1 MKWLNPYRAKI
12 RAQILNDPYYRFQSL
27 EEIAIACE
35 LGIQIDANQASVDEW
50 LRLPGISIHQART
63 LVELAGMGV
72 QFFCVEDI
80 AAAINVPAQRLKPLE
95 SILYFGYCDPDSLLT
110 PARLDPNSA
119 TAEQLERVPFLDTVI
134 AIAIVEDREE
144 NGKYRNL
151 ADMKRRLSLNNQ
163 LTARLMHYFQ
173 F

>member
-72 QFFCVEDI
+72 QFFCVEDL
-80 AAAINVPAQRLKPLE
+80 AAAINVPVQRLKPLQP
-95 SILYFGYCDPDSLLT
+95 IIYFGYCDPDSLLT
-110 PARLDPNSA
+110 PVRLDPNSA
-119 TAEQLERVPFLDTVI
+119 TTEQLGRVPFLDTDLAV
-134 AIAIVEDREE
+134 AIVQERQE
-144 NGKYRNL
+144 NGNYRNL
-151 ADMKRRLSLNNQ
+151 ADMKRRLSLDSRLTSQ
-163 LTARLMHYFQ
+163 LMYYFQ